1 MGANESLTSVAFP
14 NPRSVRAWEPSP
26 SWELL
31 RAGVSA
37 RGKPI
42 LLSSH
47 AACET
52 MEEGTKTK
60 KTIYVGG
67 LADDVNEDV
76 LLETFAPFG

>member
-1 MGANESLTSVAFP
+1 
-14 NPRSVRAWEPSP
+14 
-26 SWELL
+26 
-31 RAGVSA
+31 
-37 RGKPI
+37 
-42 LLSSH
+42 
-47 AACET
+47 